1 MTLSIRPYVLPRL
14 LGALAAVLLLGAK
27 VWAFAPVD
35 IVQQVDSPEIQLHYP
50 ITDPPAPGDNNTGTI
65 DLGAPGNV
73 TNDVI
78 YDPATGQYILQSNM
92 GENIQYRPPMSMS
105 LDEYLNYDMQKSMKT
120 YWLDKNRSETQR
132 EADKPWQKSIN
143 VRSEA
148 FCRIFRGCNID
159 IRPQGSAEVTF
170 GLNVSKTE
178 NPRIPVEQRKITT
191 FNFDQRIQL
200 NLVGNIGEALKINT
214 AYNTEA
220 TFDFENQVKLNYVGD
235 EDQIVQKLEAGNVS
249 LPLSG
254 SLIQGS
260 QSLFGLKTELRFG
273 RLTATAVFSQEKGQR
288 RNVAVA
294 GGAQTTNFD
303 IKGDEYEANKYYFL
317 SHFFRDNYENALRSL
332 PVVNSGIN
340 ITRIEVWVTNTR
352 FDFEQNRNT
361 VGFTDLGE
369 DASAASIAAGHFS
382 ADGPTITDNTA
393 VPEGE
398 VANNAANSLYSL
410 VGDINGPVA
419 NFTNATA
426 WLQGQGFVAS
436 RHYEKLESARLLMP
450 SEYSVNLRLG
460 FIGLNQ
466 NLNNDEVLMVAYQYT
481 LDGRTYQVGQ
491 FSQDVPAPKAL
502 VLRLLKTTITN
513 PRLPLWDLM
522 MKNVY
527 SLGAFQVNRE
537 DFRLDL
543 LYNNPATGVDINYI
557 PRPPLDQI
565 PVLQS
570 LALDRLDPQGAPN
583 PDGWFDF
590 VDGAATAG
598 GTINTQNGRIFFPVL
613 EPFGSYLDR
622 KLLLDPSNSD
632 VIRRNIVFQALYDST
647 KTAAQNQPE
656 LNRFHLKG
664 SYKSASSD
672 VISLNSV
679 NIPQGSVSVTA
690 GGVRLI
696 ENQDY
701 TVDYN
706 LGRVKILNQG
716 ILESGTA
723 INISLESNSLFSI
736 QTRTLA
742 GARLDY
748 KVSKDLTLGG
758 TVMNLYERPLTQKVN
773 AGDEP
778 ISNTIVG
785 LDANWKT
792 ESNLITRLVDQL
804 PLFAT
809 KEVSQVTASAEGAY
823 LIPGHSRAI
832 GNAGTSYIDDFEGSV
847 SVIDMRQ
854 QSQWFHSATPQG
866 QPDLWPEGDLF
877 SRPSGFKR
885 AHLAWYVVDPIFFR
899 DNNLKPPLPDG
910 SDKANTMREVLEQ
923 EVFPN
928 RVLATGTP
936 PNIPIFDLSYY
947 PALRG
952 PYNYTT
958 DLNPDGSLV
967 DPADSWAGITRRV
980 TTTDFEQSNI
990 ETIQF
995 WMMDPFSESAPNG
1008 SNEDSQNI
1016 TGGEL
1021 YIDLG
1026 NISEDIL
1033 KDSRKSFENGM
1044 PESPTDASATTAA
1057 TAWGVVPTTQSVVNA
1072 FAINDQNSYS
1082 SQDVGLDGLRDNVA
1096 SANIP
1101 SEQDFPPNA
1110 DYLATLQGLITNPA
1124 ALDSIQQDPSGDRY
1138 HFFRGSDLDAAP
1150 YDILRR
1156 YKYFNGPEGNSI
1168 SDEESPESYPTQQ
1181 TTLPSTED
1189 INQDQNLSESESYFQ
1204 YKVKLRPNEM
1214 VVGQNFI
1221 TDRLEGV
1228 APDGRRVYW
1237 YQFKVP
1243 IRQPERVVNG
1253 IQDFRSIRFMRMLLK
1268 GWQQAAVLRFA
1279 RLEFVRGEWRKYTQS
1294 LETPGEGEGGDP
1306 NATQFNV
1313 AAVNIEENGRRVPIN
1328 YVLPPGI
1335 NQETDVASANLRNLN
1350 EQSLQL
1356 QLCNLRDGD
1365 SRGAFRNV
1373 QFDIRSYKKLRMY
1386 VHAETRDET
1395 DPLQYGDVSVFIRLG
1410 NDFDQ
1415 NYYEYEVPV
1424 EPSAFG
1430 NSDPYNVW
1438 PEKNNMEIEFAKL
1451 NDVKIQRNQAG
1462 VAVNLRYTQMEGDR
1476 RITVKGNPNLS
1487 QMRTI
1492 MIGVRNPK
1500 KDGAEANPWVID
1512 DGKAQCAEV
1521 WVNELRLTDFDQRG
1535 GWAALARVNTT
1546 LADLGTLSVAG
1557 NYSTP
1562 FWGSIDK
1569 RVGERQRD
1577 TRYGVDVSANLE
1589 MGKFLPESTG
1599 VKVPMYVG
1607 YSEQIINP
1615 QFDPLNPD
1623 IEWVDATRSLSRD
1636 ERKTRLKELRTY
1648 TRRRSMNFT
1657 NVHKERG
1664 KAAAGKEHFYDVENL
1679 SLSYAYGDQ
1688 EYHDVNTAYENTR
1701 TYRGSLAW
1709 QHTPKPRPIKPFE
1722 KVGFIS
1728 KSKWTK
1734 LIKDFN
1740 VNLGFKQLTARTAI
1754 DRTYL
1759 ERLVRPN
1766 PDIISL
1772 PPMPTYNKAF
1782 TWQTQYGFRYDITKS
1797 LKLDFNANR
1806 NSIIGEPPG
1815 RVNTQDRPSYEVWKD
1830 SVLQS
1835 VREFGLPT
1843 GYDHTVNLT
1852 YTLPLDKLP
1861 ITDWVTVN
1869 TTYGAGYKWDRAPL
1883 QQDSIGNTIQ
1893 NSRTIS
1899 VNGQLNFVSLYNKI
1913 KYLKKINDKAKGNK
1927 GSKSPP
1933 KGKGS
1938 GSKADSTNT
1947 KEPKPSK
1954 INPAE
1959 GFARVLMMIRTGTI
1973 TYTQNSGMLL
1983 PGWGRGPNVLGM
1995 DQGFGAPG
2003 FGFVLGEQNTNFN
2016 GDIIRDFATEAAS
2029 KGWLVKSESIF
2040 NPYANNR
2047 TENINAKLA
2056 VEPFKGMRIDLS
2068 AMRTISSNRSSFFR
2082 WNETQGRY
2090 VNDSP
2095 RETGNF
2101 SVSMLNW
2108 PTTFIADNSDFV
2120 NQVFENMLVYRE
2132 TISER
2137 LGRERGQTSAPV
2149 GLPSDSTFWTG
2160 FGSTNQD
2167 VIVPAFIA
2175 AYTGKDPGKVRLNP
2189 FKQLPAPN
2197 WDITYDGLTKLEF
2210 FKKMFRTLTVSHSYR
2225 STFNVGGYQTNMLFV
2240 PGADSTDV
2248 LGNYIPEKQINVVT
2262 IAEVMRPFINF
2273 DATLQN
2279 SLIAKF
2285 EYNRDRNLSLSLTN
2299 NQITEVRG
2307 REFVIGS
2314 GYRFKNVKFPIAI
2327 GETRPKSDLNLRVDL
2342 SWRQNNTV
2350 IRQVEQQ
2357 QNNVTA
2363 GQDIISLKTS
2373 ADYIINQR
2381 LNLRAFYERVL
2392 NRPVIST
2399 TFPSSNTN
2407 LGVSLRFTLAQ

>member
-1 MTLSIRPYVLPRL
+1 MTFSIRPTVLSRL
-14 LGALAAVLLLGAK
+14 LGVLAAVLLMGARLL
-27 VWAFAPVD
+27 AFAPLD
-35 IVQQVDSPEIQLHYP
+35 IVQQVDSPEIQLQYP
-50 ITDPPAPGDNNTGTI
+50 IIDPPAPGDNNTGTI
-65 DLGAPGNV
+65 DLGTPGNV

-120 YWLDKNRSETQR
+120 YWLDKNKSETQR
-132 EADKPWQKSIN
+132 DADKPWQKSIN

-273 RLTATAVFSQEKGQR
+273 RLTATAMFSQEKGQR

-303 IKGDEYEANKYYFL
+303 IKADEYEANKYYFL
-317 SHFFRDNYENALRSL
+317 SHFFRDNYENALRTL

-352 FDFEQNRNT
+352 FDFEQNRNA

-369 DASAASIAAGHFS
+369 DASAAAIAAGHFS
-382 ADGPTITDNTA
+382 VDGPAITDNTT
-393 VPEGE
+393 VPDGQ
-398 VANNAANSLYSL
+398 VANNAANSLYGL
-410 VGDINGPVA
+410 VGDLNGPVA

-436 RHYEKLESARLLMP
+436 RHYEKLESARLLLP

-565 PVLQS
+565 PVLQT

-598 GTINTQNGRIFFPVL
+598 GTINTQNGRVFFPVL

-632 VIRRNIVFQALYDST
+632 VIRRNIVFQSLYDST

-656 LNRFHLKG
+656 LNRFHMKG

-742 GARLDY
+742 GARFDY

-792 ESNLITRLVDQL
+792 ESNFITRMVDQL

-877 SRPSGFKR
+877 SRPNGFKR
-885 AHLAWYVVDPIFFR
+885 AHLAWYVVDPIFFN
-899 DNNLKPPLPDG
+899 DNNLKPPVPSG
-910 SDKANTMREVLEQ
+910 SDKANTMRQVLEQ

-936 PNIPIFDLSYY
+936 PNIPVFDLAYY
-947 PALRG
+947 PAQRG

-967 DPADSWAGITRRV
+967 DPAESWAGITRRV

-1044 PESPTDASATTAA
+1044 PESATDASATTVE
-1057 TAWGVVPTTQSVVNA
+1057 TAWGVVPATQSVVNA

-1082 SQDVGLDGLRDNVA
+1082 AQDVGLDGLRDNVA
-1096 SANIP
+1096 SGDIP
-1101 SEQDFPPNA
+1101 TEQEFQPNA
-1110 DYLATLQGLITNPA
+1110 DFLAAVQALITNPA
-1124 ALDSIQQDPSGDRY
+1124 ALDSIEQDPSGDRY

-1168 SDEESPESYPTQQ
+1168 SDEESPEDYPTQQ

-1204 YKVKLRPNEM
+1204 YRVKLRPSEM

-1253 IQDFRSIRFMRMLLK
+1253 IQDFRSIRFMRLLLK
-1268 GWQQAAVLRFA
+1268 GWQQTAVLRFA
-1279 RLEFVRGEWRKYTQS
+1279 RLGVRARRMAQIHAEPGDAGRGRRRRPERHAVQRGRGEHRGERSPRADQ
-1294 LETPGEGEGGDP
+1294 LRAAPGHQP
-1306 NATQFNV
+1306 
-1313 AAVNIEENGRRVPIN
+1313 
-1328 YVLPPGI
+1328 
-1335 NQETDVASANLRNLN
+1335 
-1350 EQSLQL
+1350 
-1356 QLCNLRDGD
+1356 
-1365 SRGAFRNV
+1365 
-1373 QFDIRSYKKLRMY
+1373 
-1386 VHAETRDET
+1386 
-1395 DPLQYGDVSVFIRLG
+1395 
-1410 NDFDQ
+1410 
-1415 NYYEYEVPV
+1415 
-1424 EPSAFG
+1424 
-1430 NSDPYNVW
+1430 
-1438 PEKNNMEIEFAKL
+1438 
-1451 NDVKIQRNQAG
+1451 
-1462 VAVNLRYTQMEGDR
+1462 GDR
-1476 RITVKGNPNLS
+1476 CGQCQP
-1487 QMRTI
+1487 
-1492 MIGVRNPK
+1492 
-1500 KDGAEANPWVID
+1500 
-1512 DGKAQCAEV
+1512 AQ
-1521 WVNELRLTDFDQRG
+1521 
-1535 GWAALARVNTT
+1535 
-1546 LADLGTLSVAG
+1546 
-1557 NYSTP
+1557 
-1562 FWGSIDK
+1562 
-1569 RVGERQRD
+1569 
-1577 TRYGVDVSANLE
+1577 
-1589 MGKFLPESTG
+1589 PE
-1599 VKVPMYVG
+1599 
-1607 YSEQIINP
+1607 
-1615 QFDPLNPD
+1615 
-1623 IEWVDATRSLSRD
+1623 
-1636 ERKTRLKELRTY
+1636 
-1648 TRRRSMNFT
+1648 
-1657 NVHKERG
+1657 
-1664 KAAAGKEHFYDVENL
+1664 
-1679 SLSYAYGDQ
+1679 
-1688 EYHDVNTAYENTR
+1688 
-1701 TYRGSLAW
+1701 
-1709 QHTPKPRPIKPFE
+1709 
-1722 KVGFIS
+1722 
-1728 KSKWTK
+1728 
-1734 LIKDFN
+1734 
-1740 VNLGFKQLTARTAI
+1740 
-1754 DRTYL
+1754 
-1759 ERLVRPN
+1759 
-1766 PDIISL
+1766 
-1772 PPMPTYNKAF
+1772 
-1782 TWQTQYGFRYDITKS
+1782 
-1797 LKLDFNANR
+1797 
-1806 NSIIGEPPG
+1806 
-1815 RVNTQDRPSYEVWKD
+1815 
-1830 SVLQS
+1830 
-1835 VREFGLPT
+1835 
-1843 GYDHTVNLT
+1843 
-1852 YTLPLDKLP
+1852 
-1861 ITDWVTVN
+1861 
-1869 TTYGAGYKWDRAPL
+1869 
-1883 QQDSIGNTIQ
+1883 
-1893 NSRTIS
+1893 
-1899 VNGQLNFVSLYNKI
+1899 
-1913 KYLKKINDKAKGNK
+1913 
-1927 GSKSPP
+1927 
-1933 KGKGS
+1933 
-1938 GSKADSTNT
+1938 
-1947 KEPKPSK
+1947 
-1954 INPAE
+1954 
-1959 GFARVLMMIRTGTI
+1959 
-1973 TYTQNSGMLL
+1973 
-1983 PGWGRGPNVLGM
+1983 
-1995 DQGFGAPG
+1995 
-2003 FGFVLGEQNTNFN
+2003 
-2016 GDIIRDFATEAAS
+2016 
-2029 KGWLVKSESIF
+2029 
-2040 NPYANNR
+2040 
-2047 TENINAKLA
+2047 
-2056 VEPFKGMRIDLS
+2056 
-2068 AMRTISSNRSSFFR
+2068 
-2082 WNETQGRY
+2082 
-2090 VNDSP
+2090 
-2095 RETGNF
+2095 
-2101 SVSMLNW
+2101 
-2108 PTTFIADNSDFV
+2108 
-2120 NQVFENMLVYRE
+2120 
-2132 TISER
+2132 
-2137 LGRERGQTSAPV
+2137 
-2149 GLPSDSTFWTG
+2149 
-2160 FGSTNQD
+2160 
-2167 VIVPAFIA
+2167 
-2175 AYTGKDPGKVRLNP
+2175 
-2189 FKQLPAPN
+2189 
-2197 WDITYDGLTKLEF
+2197 
-2210 FKKMFRTLTVSHSYR
+2210 
-2225 STFNVGGYQTNMLFV
+2225 
-2240 PGADSTDV
+2240 
-2248 LGNYIPEKQINVVT
+2248 
-2262 IAEVMRPFINF
+2262 
-2273 DATLQN
+2273 
-2279 SLIAKF
+2279 
-2285 EYNRDRNLSLSLTN
+2285 
-2299 NQITEVRG
+2299 
-2307 REFVIGS
+2307 
-2314 GYRFKNVKFPIAI
+2314 
-2327 GETRPKSDLNLRVDL
+2327 
-2342 SWRQNNTV
+2342 
-2350 IRQVEQQ
+2350 
-2357 QNNVTA
+2357 
-2363 GQDIISLKTS
+2363 
-2373 ADYIINQR
+2373 
-2381 LNLRAFYERVL
+2381 
-2392 NRPVIST
+2392 
-2399 TFPSSNTN
+2399 
-2407 LGVSLRFTLAQ
+2407 